1 LRILPT
7 GSMLMNI
14 AVRIE
19 KLIGGAVIFV
29 GVYLTRRR

>member
-1 LRILPT
+1 M
-7 GSMLMNI
+7 GVASGI
-14 AVRIE
+14 AFISEVLRIE